1 MIGAIAKLKIK
12 DGELDGFIE
21 VMRKLVQAVSD
32 NEPGCIYYQMH
43 ETSDPQTIMMIEVYE
58 DEAAHANHT
67 QTEHFKTIGMEL
79 APFLAGAPEVT
90 THKLIS

>member
-12 DGELDGFIE
+12 ENELDNFKE
-21 VMRKLVQAVSD
+21 VMRKLVQAVSE
-32 NEPGCIYYQMH
+32 NEPGCEYYQMH

-58 DEAAHANHT
+58 DETAHANHT
-67 QTEHFKTIGMEL
+67 QTDHFKNIGMEL
-79 APFLAGAPEVT
+79 APFLAGAPEIT

>member
-12 DGELDGFIE
+12 DGELEGFKE

-32 NEPGCIYYQMH
+32 NEPGSVYYQMH

-79 APFLAGAPEVT
+79 APF
-90 THKLIS
+90 

>member
-1 MIGAIAKLKIK
+1 
-12 DGELDGFIE
+12 
-21 VMRKLVQAVSD
+21 
-32 NEPGCIYYQMH
+32 MH

>member
-32 NEPGCIYYQMH
+32 NEPGCLL
-43 ETSDPQTIMMIEVYE
+43 SDARNLDPQTIMMIEVYE

-79 APFLAGAPEVT
+79 APF
-90 THKLIS
+90 

>member
-1 MIGAIAKLKIK
+1 MELLVKLKIK
-12 DGELDGFIE
+12 DGELEGFIE

-32 NEPGCIYYQMH
+32 NEPGCVFIIRCMKL
-43 ETSDPQTIMMIEVYE
+43 DPQTIMMIEVYE

>member
-1 MIGAIAKLKIK
+1 MSQG
-12 DGELDGFIE
+12 
-21 VMRKLVQAVSD
+21 V
-32 NEPGCIYYQMH
+32 YYQMH
-43 ETSDPQTIMMIEVYE
+43 ETSDPANNYDDLGYE

-90 THKLIS
+90 TAS